1 MDSILFGSFFKKKYN
16 WHLIY
21 KLYKFKVYNMLI
33 WYIYVFQC
41 DLTLVN
47 TSIKSYSYQ
56 LILLN
61 DSLVSFSLLLE

>member
-1 MDSILFGSFFKKKYN
+1 MDSILFGSFLKMKYN
-16 WHLIY
+16 WHLIC
-21 KLYKFKVYNMLI
+21 KLYKFKVHNMLI
-33 WYIYVFQC
+33 WYIYVLQC

-61 DSLVSFSLLLE
+61 DSLVSLSLLLE